1 MDMVM
6 DNVGSAAFYDG
17 FRGLALLGRYVML
30 GELLGKEIRV
40 NPTFVFTKRAK
51 ILGSSSH
58 KREQVYQVLEYMR
71 QGAIRPFIGGKY
83 PLAEIQRVHGLLES
97 GEITGRAVMV
107 P

>member
-1 MDMVM
+1 MEIATVERIP
-6 DNVGSAAFYDG
+6 VEAGHVARA
-17 FRGLALLGRYVML
+17 
-30 GELLGKEIRV
+30 GK
-40 NPTFVFTKRAK
+40 
-51 ILGSSSH
+51 
-58 KREQVYQVLEYMR
+58 YMR